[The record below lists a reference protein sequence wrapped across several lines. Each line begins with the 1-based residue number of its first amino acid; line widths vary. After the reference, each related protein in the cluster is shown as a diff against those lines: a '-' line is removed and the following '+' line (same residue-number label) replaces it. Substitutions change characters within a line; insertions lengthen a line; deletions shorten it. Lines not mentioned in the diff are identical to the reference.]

1 MKTVAAQ
8 EAGNRFAEILSAVE
22 HGEDF
27 VITRG
32 GRPVARLIAA
42 RSTADQPAGADVS
55 ALIDRINA
63 LCDSGKPVVFDV
75 REAIEEGRD

>member
-8 EAGNRFAEILSAVE
+8 EAGSRFAEILSAVE
-22 HGEDF
+22 HGEDCT
-27 VITRG
+27 ITRAG
-32 GRPVARLIAA
+32 KPIALVIAA
-42 RSTADQPAGADVS
+42 RSVAERRAEADVP

-63 LCDSGKPVVFDV
+63 LCNSGKPAVFDI

>member
-1 MKTVAAQ
+1 MKIVAEL
-8 EAGNRFAEILSAVE
+8 EAGSRFAEILSAVE
-22 HGEDF
+22 CGEDY

-32 GRPVARLIAA
+32 GQPIARLIAA
-42 RSTADQPAGADVS
+42 RSTAEQQAGADVS

-63 LCDSGKPVVFDV
+63 LSESGKPAVFDI